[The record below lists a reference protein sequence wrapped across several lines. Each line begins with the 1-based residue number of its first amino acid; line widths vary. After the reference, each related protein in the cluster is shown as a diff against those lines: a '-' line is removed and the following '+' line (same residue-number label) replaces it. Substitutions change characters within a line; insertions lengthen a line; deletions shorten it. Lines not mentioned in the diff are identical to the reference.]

1 MEYTKLIKIVGIIL
15 ISILFVYAGINKI
28 LNFNDT
34 VQYFN
39 KKVNFIDIN
48 LSKVIIVM
56 AILILLI
63 SPILILIG
71 MAKNNSLLLQIG
83 TGALIVFT
91 ILATI
96 IFHPITDA
104 NERNNMLKNISIIGG
119 LALVLVI

>member
-15 ISILFVYAGINKI
+15 ISILFVYSGINKI

-34 VQYFN
+34 AQYFN

-48 LSKVIIVM
+48 LSKVVIVM

-63 SPILILIG
+63 SPILMLIG

-83 TGALIVFT
+83 TGGLIIFT

>member
-34 VQYFN
+34 AQYFN

-48 LSKVIIVM
+48 LSKVVIVM

-63 SPILILIG
+63 SPILMLIG

-83 TGALIVFT
+83 TGGLIVFT